1 MTGHTYNP
9 RTTAA
14 LTIDNSLALKH
25 LEVNQLLQRN
35 QRAHV
40 TPGHTGPGYS
50 KEDQWSWLQGQAR
63 RPVCKWAALSDLCLW
78 KGLQPGWALAEN
90 EMGKASWVKVRMS
103 SGPCCWDP
111 SPGSCNLSPSGF
123 LKPSV
128 MSTFTAGPLLLYM
141 LVTDAPIMPL
151 PSDDE
156 RPEEGSGFTQRW
168 ALRTWEEELR
178 QNSPWNVLFSLL
190 SPHYT
195 QRASGAWTQSHS
207 SLCH

>member
-1 MTGHTYNP
+1 MTGHTHNP

-40 TPGHTGPGYS
+40 TRGHTGPGTAGKTS
-50 KEDQWSWLQGQAR
+50 GPGCGAA
-63 RPVCKWAALSDLCLW
+63 RPVHKRAALRGLCLW
-78 KGLQPGWALAEN
+78 KGLRPGWALAEN
-90 EMGKASWVKVRMS
+90 ESGKASWVKVRMS

-123 LKPSV
+123 LKPSATA
-128 MSTFTAGPLLLYM
+128 TFTAGPLLLYM
-141 LVTDAPIMPL
+141 LVTEAPSMPL
-151 PSDDE
+151 PLDDE
-156 RPEEGSGFTQRW
+156 HPEEGSGFTHRW

-178 QNSPWNVLFSLL
+178 QNGPWNVLFSLL
-190 SPHYT
+190 SPYYT